1 MKIGDFVEQYFTS
14 TIVRRGIILKH
25 QEAFDSLATEKYW
38 LVSWLPHPDLPV
50 KNNNIYNDVSAELT
64 LKVISSI

>member
-14 TIVRRGIILKH
+14 TIIRRGVLLK
-25 QEAFDSLATEKYW
+25 QEKALDTLATEKYW
-38 LVSWLPHPDLPV
+38 LVSWLPHPDLPM
-50 KNNNIYNDVSAELT
+50 KNNNIYSDVSAELT